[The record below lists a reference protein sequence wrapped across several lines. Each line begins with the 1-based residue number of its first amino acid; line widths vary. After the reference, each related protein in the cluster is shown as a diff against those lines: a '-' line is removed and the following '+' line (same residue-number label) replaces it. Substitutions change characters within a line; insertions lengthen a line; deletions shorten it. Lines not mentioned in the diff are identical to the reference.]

1 MYLRSSFHHRSK
13 LAPFFLFYRKLI
25 GEIECIR
32 DLFLLVFESSGLCLS
47 AFIKLKILFKWFKNW
62 EQVCNGVRYRRYG
75 CCPHWEF
82 IIVHVDACHL
92 NLNCQ
97 PQIGPLLLFYWFFF
111 NNRSRS
117 IWFTLII
124 FVIFLLFYPFR
135 LSCSSTAHKE
145 IIYIHGLDTGET
157 LDNTIYFATW
167 NRGSRPR
174 PVTWEKAVNRRM
186 GKHFDFHVS
195 KRLFIDFIFLRLL
208 LLVKRWINDRRLLV
222 SCSCSVGSKVNCG
235 SESKLTIGTGTIGI
249 DVYSFDFTAGI
260 VEE

>member
-1 MYLRSSFHHRSK
+1 MWFLSNLHIYCFSSFLNFVLLIFSDVCLSHQSRWTFALVMLGKKQTSTMYFRSSFHHHSK

-111 NNRSRS
+111 NNRSGS

-124 FVIFLLFYPFR
+124 FVLFRLFYPFR
-135 LSCSSTAHKE
+135 LSCSSTVESIKQSS
-145 IIYIHGLDTGET
+145 IYTALIQ
-157 LDNTIYFATW
+157 
-167 NRGSRPR
+167 
-174 PVTWEKAVNRRM
+174 EK
-186 GKHFDFHVS
+186 H
-195 KRLFIDFIFLRLL
+195 
-208 LLVKRWINDRRLLV
+208 
-222 SCSCSVGSKVNCG
+222 
-235 SESKLTIGTGTIGI
+235 
-249 DVYSFDFTAGI
+249 
-260 VEE
+260 

>member
-25 GEIECIR
+25 GEIDCIR
-32 DLFLLVFESSGLCLS
+32 HLFLLVFESSGLCLS

-111 NNRSRS
+111 KQS
-117 IWFTLII
+117 IWKHLVHPNNICTFPFILSFSFIM
-124 FVIFLLFYPFR
+124 FLYCR
-135 LSCSSTAHKE
+135 VDKA

-157 LDNTIYFATW
+157 LNNAIYFVTW
-167 NRGSRPR
+167 NRESRPR
-174 PVTWEKAVNRRM
+174 PVTWEKAVD
-186 GKHFDFHVS
+186 HCV
-195 KRLFIDFIFLRLL
+195 
-208 LLVKRWINDRRLLV
+208 
-222 SCSCSVGSKVNCG
+222 
-235 SESKLTIGTGTIGI
+235 
-249 DVYSFDFTAGI
+249 
-260 VEE
+260 